1 MLVDGLEINSPPS
14 SDVTSYDRV
23 RLRVML
29 VDVTSFDKVWRKG
42 ARNQG
47 SECEPHC
54 DSVLRVK
61 ETDDPVLCS
70 VWAKQSQSPQGMC
83 HIKYQWHLFILL
95 YIWLELDFLQISID
109 VKPQFWLIHLR
120 GRTIAV
126 CKVSR
131 KCTGTSWH
139 SIWDAM
145 HKTRSGMH

>member
-70 VWAKQSQSPQGMC
+70 V
-83 HIKYQWHLFILL
+83 
-95 YIWLELDFLQISID
+95 
-109 VKPQFWLIHLR
+109 
-120 GRTIAV
+120 
-126 CKVSR
+126 
-131 KCTGTSWH
+131 
-139 SIWDAM
+139 
-145 HKTRSGMH
+145 